1 MKDHRYI
8 PSWPLPAYIF
18 IPGVNPHPKKAGG
31 HMEGQA
37 DPIAPQIDLKHPE
50 LSDYLRFSLDLFNH
64 HYYWE
69 SHVYLEALWNAHHRQ
84 GSVADFLKALIKLAA
99 AAIKLQLDQK
109 NIAFDHILRAKEL
122 LTSVIAIEGD
132 QFLGFNLKDLNQQL
146 GDLSAENLSIFPLYP
161 TWK

>member
-1 MKDHRYI
+1 
-8 PSWPLPAYIF
+8 
-18 IPGVNPHPKKAGG
+18 
-31 HMEGQA
+31 MEGQA